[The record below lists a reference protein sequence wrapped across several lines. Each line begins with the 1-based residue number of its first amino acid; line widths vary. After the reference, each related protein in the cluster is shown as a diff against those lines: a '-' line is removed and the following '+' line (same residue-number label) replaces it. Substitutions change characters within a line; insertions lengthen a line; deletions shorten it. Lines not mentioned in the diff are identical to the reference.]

1 VCHPGAAVA
10 APAGAPGTIVHGMR
24 RPLALALVALLAA
37 PIALAAADPRPVTRG
52 DLRAALL
59 ASPKVPAAAK
69 RFIREGDG
77 TITPARVARAIR
89 EGARLGDLTGDG
101 LRDFAVPFGYGGSG
115 GDDQVYV
122 VSAHSGTVRVI
133 FARRGWLGVR
143 VRVLRRAKLL
153 EITRPIYR
161 PGDPNCC
168 ASAARVSAYRIA
180 PSGEATLVSTRV
192 DERE

>member
-1 VCHPGAAVA
+1 
-10 APAGAPGTIVHGMR
+10 MR
-24 RPLALALVALLAA
+24 RTLVLALVLVLGLAVA
-37 PIALAAADPRPVTRG
+37 SASADPRPVTRG

-59 ASPKVPAAAK
+59 ASPKVPASAK

-77 TITPARVARAIR
+77 TISPARVAHAIR
-89 EGARLGDLTGDG
+89 VGARLGDLTGDG

-133 FARRGWLGVR
+133 FARRGWLGLR

-153 EITRPIYR
+153 EITRPIHR
-161 PGDPNCC
+161 PGDPGCC
-168 ASAARVSAYRIA
+168 ASAARILTYRIA
-180 PSGEATLVSTRV
+180 PSGRATLVSERV
-192 DERE
+192 VERT